1 MVVIAYVINLLAP
14 IMNFLGAL
22 GICWCLMYED
32 FSVLVMVAILAA
44 LGLVFGIFA
53 YGNDIPPR
61 WFWSKSKNELFSFS
75 VTAVLGYA
83 VNFAMW
89 PSAIY
94 MVIELIEK
102 VQQA

>member
-14 IMNFLGAL
+14 IMNSLGAL
-22 GICWCLMYED
+22 GICWCVIHED
-32 FSVLVMVAILAA
+32 FSVLILVAILAA
-44 LGLVFGIFA
+44 LGFVFGIFA

-61 WFWSKSKNELFSFS
+61 WYWSRSKNKLFSFS

-94 MVIELIEK
+94 MVIELIEQ
-102 VQQA
+102 V